1 MSLNCR
7 SPLTHGF
14 FSKNMYCST
23 TQSATESLDV
33 ESWIWGTKKVIH
45 GYFTMWSV
53 SVPNPHVVQGST
65 VYFILKDTYLN
76 QWKNRV
82 LPLEQYK
89 NALYYHT
96 RGTSQCNHTGKKKKN

>member
-1 MSLNCR
+1 M
-7 SPLTHGF
+7 
-14 FSKNMYCST
+14 
-23 TQSATESLDV
+23 
-33 ESWIWGTKKVIH
+33 IH
-45 GYFTMWSV
+45 GWLNPWVWGNHRYGVLVLSFTGIFNCLEGQCS
-53 SVPNPHVVQGST
+53 NPHVVQGST